1 MGELFLQQIS
11 YLILLFF
18 VFSVL
23 GWCMEVV
30 LKYIQY
36 HHFINRGFLIG
47 PYCPIY
53 GSGIVFITV
62 MVNILSGVESSV
74 GTTFSISFIGCGILE
89 YAVSYYLEK
98 KFHARWWDYSTKP
111 MNLHGRIW
119 IGNLILFGIGGTL
132 VIEVINPVMYS
143 LFDKIPARTLY
154 ILTGIVILA
163 MSADYLTSHFVMKFV
178 KSSVE
183 NSEADNTESISREI
197 KLLMSNKSIL
207 YRRIADAYPDVVYRT
222 DRINQ
227 RMREI
232 KEEMERIQQETA
244 DNLDRIKQEVTYGIE
259 LMKVTPS
266 QIQEEIIEKQDQL
279 ILRLEEDTADKK
291 EIAELQNEIREK
303 KQYLEDRKKLY
314 RVRS

>member
-1 MGELFLQQIS
+1 MYNLSLQHIC
-11 YLILLFF
+11 YLVLLFF

-23 GWCMEVV
+23 GWCMEVL

-36 HHFINRGFLIG
+36 HRFINRGFLIG

-62 MVNILSGVESSV
+62 MVSILSGMESSV

-98 KFHARWWDYSTKP
+98 RFHARWWDYSTKP

-132 VIEVINPVMYS
+132 VIEVINPIMYS
-143 LFDKIPARTLY
+143 LFALIPEKSLY
-154 ILTGIVILA
+154 VLTSIIILT

-183 NSEADNTESISREI
+183 SSEADNTESISKEI
-197 KLLMSNKSIL
+197 KLLMHNKSIL
-207 YRRIADAYPDVVYRT
+207 YRRIADAYPDVIYRT
-222 DRINQ
+222 DRINK

-232 KEEMERIQQETA
+232 KAEIERIQQETA
-244 DNLDRIKQEVTYGIE
+244 DNLDRIKQDATYNFE

-266 QIQEEIIEKQDQL
+266 QIQEEIIDKQDQL
-279 ILRLEEDTADKK
+279 ILQLKEDNADDKVI
-291 EIAELQNEIREK
+291 EELQIEIQEK
-303 KQYLEDRKKLY
+303 KQYLEERKKLY
-314 RVRS
+314 RIR

>member
-1 MGELFLQQIS
+1 MGHLYLQQIC
-11 YLILLFF
+11 YLVLLFF

-23 GWCMEVV
+23 GWCMEVF

-62 MVNILSGVESSV
+62 MVSILSGMESSV

-119 IGNLILFGIGGTL
+119 IGNLFLFGIGGTL
-132 VIEVINPVMYS
+132 VIEVINPIMYS
-143 LFDKIPARTLY
+143 LFDRIPERSLY
-154 ILTGIVILA
+154 ALSSLIVFV

-183 NSEADNTESISREI
+183 NSEADNTESISKEI

-207 YRRIADAYPDVVYRT
+207 YRRIADAYPDVIYRT

-244 DNLDRIKQEVTYGIE
+244 NNLDRIRQEVTYSFE

-266 QIQEEIIEKQDQL
+266 QIQEEIIDKQDQL
-279 ILRLEEDTADKK
+279 ILRLEEDTADKE
-291 EIAELQNEIREK
+291 EIEELQKAIQEK
-303 KQYLEDRKKLY
+303 KQYLEDRKNLY
-314 RVRS
+314 RVR

>member
-1 MGELFLQQIS
+1 MGHLYLQQIC
-11 YLILLFF
+11 YLVLLFF

-23 GWCMEVV
+23 GWCMEVF

-62 MVNILSGVESSV
+62 MVSILSGMESSV

-119 IGNLILFGIGGTL
+119 IGNLFLFGIGGTL
-132 VIEVINPVMYS
+132 VIEVINPIMYS
-143 LFDKIPARTLY
+143 LFDRIPEKSLY
-154 ILTGIVILA
+154 ALSSLIVFV

-183 NSEADNTESISREI
+183 NSEADNTESISKEI

-207 YRRIADAYPDVVYRT
+207 YRRIADAYPDVIYRT

-244 DNLDRIKQEVTYGIE
+244 NNLDRIKQEVTYSFE

-266 QIQEEIIEKQDQL
+266 QIQEEIIDKQDQL
-279 ILRLEEDTADKK
+279 ILRLEEDTADKE
-291 EIAELQNEIREK
+291 EIEELQKAIQEK
-303 KQYLEDRKKLY
+303 KQYLEDRKNLY
-314 RVRS
+314 RVR

>member
-1 MGELFLQQIS
+1 MDNLSLQHIC
-11 YLILLFF
+11 YLVLLFF

-23 GWCMEVV
+23 GWCMEVL

-36 HHFINRGFLIG
+36 HRFINRGFLIG

-62 MVNILSGVESSV
+62 MVSILSGMESSV

-98 KFHARWWDYSTKP
+98 RFHARWWDYSTKP

-132 VIEVINPVMYS
+132 VIEVINPIMYS
-143 LFDKIPARTLY
+143 LFALIPERSLY
-154 ILTGIVILA
+154 LLTSIIILT

-183 NSEADNTESISREI
+183 SSEADNTESISKEI
-197 KLLMSNKSIL
+197 KLLMHNKSIL
-207 YRRIADAYPDVVYRT
+207 YRRIADAYPDVIYRT
-222 DRINQ
+222 DRINK

-232 KEEMERIQQETA
+232 KAEIERIQQETA
-244 DNLDRIKQEVTYGIE
+244 YNLDRIKQDATYNFE

-266 QIQEEIIEKQDQL
+266 QIQEEIIDKQDQL
-279 ILRLEEDTADKK
+279 ILHLKEDNADEKAIEK
-291 EIAELQNEIREK
+291 LQTEIQEK
-303 KQYLEDRKKLY
+303 KQYLEERKKLY
-314 RVRS
+314 RIR

>member
-1 MGELFLQQIS
+1 MGHLYLQQIC
-11 YLILLFF
+11 YLVLLFF

-23 GWCMEVV
+23 GWCMEVF

-62 MVNILSGVESSV
+62 MVSILSGMESSV

-119 IGNLILFGIGGTL
+119 IGNLFLFGIGGTL
-132 VIEVINPVMYS
+132 VIEVINPIMYS
-143 LFDKIPARTLY
+143 LFDRIPERSLY
-154 ILTGIVILA
+154 ALSSLIVFV

-183 NSEADNTESISREI
+183 SSEADNTESISKEI
-197 KLLMSNKSIL
+197 KLLMHNKSIL
-207 YRRIADAYPDVVYRT
+207 YRRIADAYPDVIYRT

-244 DNLDRIKQEVTYGIE
+244 NNLDRIKQEVTYSFE

-266 QIQEEIIEKQDQL
+266 QIQEEIIDKQDQL
-279 ILRLEEDTADKK
+279 ILRLEEDTADKE
-291 EIAELQNEIREK
+291 EIEELQKAIQEK
-303 KQYLEDRKKLY
+303 KQYLEDRKNLY
-314 RVRS
+314 RVR

>member
-1 MGELFLQQIS
+1 MDNLSLQHIC
-11 YLILLFF
+11 YLVLLFF

-23 GWCMEVV
+23 GWCMEVL

-36 HHFINRGFLIG
+36 HRFINRGFLIG

-62 MVNILSGVESSV
+62 MVSILSGMESSV

-98 KFHARWWDYSTKP
+98 RFHARWWDYSTKP

-132 VIEVINPVMYS
+132 VIEVINPIMYS
-143 LFDKIPARTLY
+143 LFALIPERSLY
-154 ILTGIVILA
+154 ALTSIIILT

-183 NSEADNTESISREI
+183 SSEADNTESISKEI
-197 KLLMSNKSIL
+197 KLLMHNKSIL
-207 YRRIADAYPDVVYRT
+207 YRRIADAYPDVIYRT
-222 DRINQ
+222 DRINK

-232 KEEMERIQQETA
+232 KAEIERIQQETA
-244 DNLDRIKQEVTYGIE
+244 DNLDRIKQDATYNFE
-259 LMKVTPS
+259 LMKVTPY
-266 QIQEEIIEKQDQL
+266 QIQEEIIAKQDQL
-279 ILRLEEDTADKK
+279 ILQLKEDNANEKAIEELQK
-291 EIAELQNEIREK
+291 EIQEK
-303 KQYLEDRKKLY
+303 KQYLEERKKLY
-314 RVRS
+314 RIR

>member
-1 MGELFLQQIS
+1 MGHLYLQQIC
-11 YLILLFF
+11 YLVLLFF

-23 GWCMEVV
+23 GWCMEVF

-62 MVNILSGVESSV
+62 MVSILSGMESSV
-74 GTTFSISFIGCGILE
+74 GTTFSISFIGYGILE

-119 IGNLILFGIGGTL
+119 IGNLFLFGIGGTL
-132 VIEVINPVMYS
+132 VIEVINPIMYS
-143 LFDKIPARTLY
+143 LFDRIPERSLY
-154 ILTGIVILA
+154 ALSSLIVFV

-183 NSEADNTESISREI
+183 NSEADNTESISKEI

-207 YRRIADAYPDVVYRT
+207 YRRIADAYPDVIYRT

-244 DNLDRIKQEVTYGIE
+244 NNLDRIRQEVTYSFE

-266 QIQEEIIEKQDQL
+266 QIQEEIIDKQDQL
-279 ILRLEEDTADKK
+279 ILRLEEDTADKE
-291 EIAELQNEIREK
+291 EIEELQKAIQEK
-303 KQYLEDRKKLY
+303 KQYLEDRKNLY
-314 RVRS
+314 RVR

>member
-1 MGELFLQQIS
+1 MGHLYLQQIC
-11 YLILLFF
+11 YLVLLFF

-23 GWCMEVV
+23 GWCMEVF

-62 MVNILSGVESSV
+62 MVSILSGMESSV

-89 YAVSYYLEK
+89 YAVIYYLEK

-119 IGNLILFGIGGTL
+119 IGNLFLFGIGGTL
-132 VIEVINPVMYS
+132 VIEVINPIMYS
-143 LFDKIPARTLY
+143 LFDRIPERSLY
-154 ILTGIVILA
+154 ALSSLIVFV

-183 NSEADNTESISREI
+183 NSEADNTESISKEI

-207 YRRIADAYPDVVYRT
+207 YRRIADAYPDVIYRT

-244 DNLDRIKQEVTYGIE
+244 NNLDRIKQEVTYSFE

-266 QIQEEIIEKQDQL
+266 QIQEEIIDKQDQL
-279 ILRLEEDTADKK
+279 ILRLEEDTADKE
-291 EIAELQNEIREK
+291 EIEELQKAIQEK
-303 KQYLEDRKKLY
+303 KQYLEDRKNLY
-314 RVRS
+314 RVR

>member
-1 MGELFLQQIS
+1 MDNLSLQHIC
-11 YLILLFF
+11 YLVLLFF

-23 GWCMEVV
+23 GWCMEVL

-36 HHFINRGFLIG
+36 HRFINRGFLIG

-62 MVNILSGVESSV
+62 MVSILSGMESSV

-119 IGNLILFGIGGTL
+119 IGNLFLFGIGGTL
-132 VIEVINPVMYS
+132 VIEVINPIMYS
-143 LFDKIPARTLY
+143 LFDRIPERSLY
-154 ILTGIVILA
+154 ALSSLIVFV
-163 MSADYLTSHFVMKFV
+163 MSVDYLTSHFVMKFV

-183 NSEADNTESISREI
+183 NSEADNTESISKEI

-207 YRRIADAYPDVVYRT
+207 YRRIADAYPDVIYRT

-244 DNLDRIKQEVTYGIE
+244 NNLDRIKQEVTYSFE

-266 QIQEEIIEKQDQL
+266 QIQEEIIDKQDQL
-279 ILRLEEDTADKK
+279 ILRLEEDTADKE
-291 EIAELQNEIREK
+291 EIEELQKAIQEK
-303 KQYLEDRKKLY
+303 KQYLEDRKNLY
-314 RVRS
+314 RVR

>member
-1 MGELFLQQIS
+1 MDNLSLQHIC
-11 YLILLFF
+11 YLVLLFF

-23 GWCMEVV
+23 GWCMEVL

-36 HHFINRGFLIG
+36 HRFINRGFLIG

-62 MVNILSGVESSV
+62 MVSILSGMESSV

-98 KFHARWWDYSTKP
+98 RFHARWWDYSTKP

-132 VIEVINPVMYS
+132 VIEVINPIMYS
-143 LFDKIPARTLY
+143 LFALIPERSLY
-154 ILTGIVILA
+154 ALTSIIILT

-183 NSEADNTESISREI
+183 SSEADNTESISKEI
-197 KLLMSNKSIL
+197 KLLMHNKSIL
-207 YRRIADAYPDVVYRT
+207 YRRIADAYPDVIYRT
-222 DRINQ
+222 DRINK

-232 KEEMERIQQETA
+232 KAEIERIQQETA
-244 DNLDRIKQEVTYGIE
+244 DNLDRIKQDATYNFE

-266 QIQEEIIEKQDQL
+266 QIQ
-279 ILRLEEDTADKK
+279 
-291 EIAELQNEIREK
+291 
-303 KQYLEDRKKLY
+303 RKL
-314 RVRS
+314 

>member
-1 MGELFLQQIS
+1 MGHLYLQQIC
-11 YLILLFF
+11 YLVLLFF

-23 GWCMEVV
+23 GWCMEVF

-62 MVNILSGVESSV
+62 MVSILSGMESSV

-98 KFHARWWDYSTKP
+98 KFHARWWGYSTKP

-119 IGNLILFGIGGTL
+119 IGNLFLFGIGGTL
-132 VIEVINPVMYS
+132 VIEVINPIMYS
-143 LFDKIPARTLY
+143 LFDRIPERSLY
-154 ILTGIVILA
+154 ALSSLIVFV

-183 NSEADNTESISREI
+183 NSEADNTESISKEI

-207 YRRIADAYPDVVYRT
+207 YRRIADAYPDVIYRT

-244 DNLDRIKQEVTYGIE
+244 NNLDRIKQEVTYSFE

-266 QIQEEIIEKQDQL
+266 QIQEEIIDKQDQL
-279 ILRLEEDTADKK
+279 ILRLEEDTADKE
-291 EIAELQNEIREK
+291 EIEELQKAIQEK
-303 KQYLEDRKKLY
+303 KQYLEDRKNLY
-314 RVRS
+314 RVR

>member
-1 MGELFLQQIS
+1 MGHLYLQQIC
-11 YLILLFF
+11 YLVLLFF

-23 GWCMEVV
+23 GWCMEVF

-62 MVNILSGVESSV
+62 MVSILSGMESSV

-119 IGNLILFGIGGTL
+119 IGNLFLFGIGGTL
-132 VIEVINPVMYS
+132 VIDVINPIMYS
-143 LFDKIPARTLY
+143 LFDRIPERSLY
-154 ILTGIVILA
+154 ALSSLIVFV

-183 NSEADNTESISREI
+183 NSEADNTESISKEI

-207 YRRIADAYPDVVYRT
+207 YRRIADAYPDVIYRT

-244 DNLDRIKQEVTYGIE
+244 NNLDRIKQEVTYSFE

-266 QIQEEIIEKQDQL
+266 QIQEEIIDKQDQL
-279 ILRLEEDTADKK
+279 ILRLEEDTADKE
-291 EIAELQNEIREK
+291 EIEELQKAIQEK
-303 KQYLEDRKKLY
+303 KQYLEDRKNLY
-314 RVRS
+314 RVR

>member
-1 MGELFLQQIS
+1 MGHLYLQQIC
-11 YLILLFF
+11 YLVLLFF

-23 GWCMEVV
+23 GWCMEVF

-62 MVNILSGVESSV
+62 MVSILSGMESSV

-119 IGNLILFGIGGTL
+119 IGNLFLFGIGGTL
-132 VIEVINPVMYS
+132 VIEVINPIMYS
-143 LFDKIPARTLY
+143 LFDRIPERSLY
-154 ILTGIVILA
+154 ALSSLIVFV

-183 NSEADNTESISREI
+183 NSEADNTESISKEI

-207 YRRIADAYPDVVYRT
+207 YRRIADAYPDVIYRT

-232 KEEMERIQQETA
+232 KEEMERIQQETSN
-244 DNLDRIKQEVTYGIE
+244 NLDRIKQEVTYSFE

-266 QIQEEIIEKQDQL
+266 QIQEEIIDKQDQL
-279 ILRLEEDTADKK
+279 ILRLEEDTADKE
-291 EIAELQNEIREK
+291 EIEELQKAIQEK
-303 KQYLEDRKKLY
+303 KQYLEDRKNLY
-314 RVRS
+314 RVR

>member
-1 MGELFLQQIS
+1 MGHLYLQQIC
-11 YLILLFF
+11 YLVLLFF

-23 GWCMEVV
+23 GWCMEVF

-62 MVNILSGVESSV
+62 MVSILSGMESSV

-89 YAVSYYLEK
+89 YAVSYYMEK

-119 IGNLILFGIGGTL
+119 IGNLFLFGIGGTL
-132 VIEVINPVMYS
+132 VIEVINPIMYS
-143 LFDKIPARTLY
+143 LFDRIPERSLY
-154 ILTGIVILA
+154 ALSSLIVFV

-183 NSEADNTESISREI
+183 NSEADNTESISKEI

-207 YRRIADAYPDVVYRT
+207 YRRIADAYPDVIYRT

-244 DNLDRIKQEVTYGIE
+244 NNLDRIKQEVTYSFE

-266 QIQEEIIEKQDQL
+266 QIQEEIIDKQDQL
-279 ILRLEEDTADKK
+279 ILRLEEDTADKE
-291 EIAELQNEIREK
+291 EIEELQKAIQEK
-303 KQYLEDRKKLY
+303 KQYLEDRKNLY
-314 RVRS
+314 RVR

>member
-1 MGELFLQQIS
+1 MGHLYLQQIC
-11 YLILLFF
+11 YLVLLFF

-23 GWCMEVV
+23 GWCMEVF

-62 MVNILSGVESSV
+62 MVSILSGMESSV

-119 IGNLILFGIGGTL
+119 IGNLFLFGIGGTL
-132 VIEVINPVMYS
+132 VIEVINPIMYS
-143 LFDKIPARTLY
+143 LFDRIPERSLY
-154 ILTGIVILA
+154 ALSSLIVFV

-183 NSEADNTESISREI
+183 NSEADNTESISKEI

-207 YRRIADAYPDVVYRT
+207 YRRIADAYPDVIYRT

-244 DNLDRIKQEVTYGIE
+244 NNLDRIKQEVTYSFE

-266 QIQEEIIEKQDQL
+266 QIQEEIIDKQDQL
-279 ILRLEEDTADKK
+279 ILRLEEDTADKE
-291 EIAELQNEIREK
+291 EIEELQKAIQEK
-303 KQYLEDRKKLY
+303 KQYLEDRKNLY
-314 RVRS
+314 RVR

>member
-1 MGELFLQQIS
+1 MDNLSLQHIC
-11 YLILLFF
+11 YLVLLFF

-23 GWCMEVV
+23 GWCMEVL

-36 HHFINRGFLIG
+36 HRFINRGFLIG

-62 MVNILSGVESSV
+62 MVSILSGMESSV

-98 KFHARWWDYSTKP
+98 RFHARWWDYSTKP

-119 IGNLILFGIGGTL
+119 IGNLFLFGIGGTL
-132 VIEVINPVMYS
+132 VIEVINPIMYS
-143 LFDKIPARTLY
+143 LFDRIPERSLY
-154 ILTGIVILA
+154 ALSSLIVFV
-163 MSADYLTSHFVMKFV
+163 MSVDYLTSHFVMKFV

-183 NSEADNTESISREI
+183 NSEADNTESISKEI

-207 YRRIADAYPDVVYRT
+207 YRRIADAYPDVIYRT

-244 DNLDRIKQEVTYGIE
+244 NNLDRIKQEVTYSFE

-266 QIQEEIIEKQDQL
+266 QIQEEIIDKQDQL
-279 ILRLEEDTADKK
+279 ILRLEEDTADKE
-291 EIAELQNEIREK
+291 EIEELQKAIQEK
-303 KQYLEDRKKLY
+303 KQYLEDRKNLY
-314 RVRS
+314 RVR

>member
-1 MGELFLQQIS
+1 MGHLYLQQIC
-11 YLILLFF
+11 YLVLLFF

-23 GWCMEVV
+23 GWCMEVF

-62 MVNILSGVESSV
+62 MVSILSGMESSV

-119 IGNLILFGIGGTL
+119 IGNLFLFGIGGTL
-132 VIEVINPVMYS
+132 VIEVINPIMYS
-143 LFDKIPARTLY
+143 LFDRSPERSLY
-154 ILTGIVILA
+154 ALSSLIVFV

-183 NSEADNTESISREI
+183 NSEADNTESISKEI

-207 YRRIADAYPDVVYRT
+207 YRRIADAYPDVIYRT

-244 DNLDRIKQEVTYGIE
+244 NNLDRIKQEVTYSFE

-266 QIQEEIIEKQDQL
+266 QIQEEIIDKQDQL
-279 ILRLEEDTADKK
+279 ILRLEEDTADKE
-291 EIAELQNEIREK
+291 EIEELQKAIQEK
-303 KQYLEDRKKLY
+303 KQYLEDRKNLY
-314 RVRS
+314 RVR

>member
-1 MGELFLQQIS
+1 MGHLYLQQIC
-11 YLILLFF
+11 YLVLLFF

-23 GWCMEVV
+23 GWCMEVF

-62 MVNILSGVESSV
+62 MVSILSGMESSV

-119 IGNLILFGIGGTL
+119 IGNLFLFGIGGTL
-132 VIEVINPVMYS
+132 VIEVINPIMYS
-143 LFDKIPARTLY
+143 LFDRIPERSLY
-154 ILTGIVILA
+154 ALSSLIVFV

-183 NSEADNTESISREI
+183 NSEADNTESISKEI

-207 YRRIADAYPDVVYRT
+207 YWRIADAYPDVIYRT

-244 DNLDRIKQEVTYGIE
+244 NNLDRIKQEVTYSFE

-266 QIQEEIIEKQDQL
+266 QIQEEIIDKQDQL
-279 ILRLEEDTADKK
+279 ILRLEEDTADKE
-291 EIAELQNEIREK
+291 EIEELQKAIQEK
-303 KQYLEDRKKLY
+303 KQYLEDRKNLY
-314 RVRS
+314 RVR

>member
-1 MGELFLQQIS
+1 MGHLYLQQIC
-11 YLILLFF
+11 YLVLLFF

-23 GWCMEVV
+23 GWCMEVF

-62 MVNILSGVESSV
+62 MVSILSGMESSV

-119 IGNLILFGIGGTL
+119 IGNLFLFGIGGTL
-132 VIEVINPVMYS
+132 VIEVINPIMYS
-143 LFDKIPARTLY
+143 LFDRIPERSLY
-154 ILTGIVILA
+154 ALSSLIVFV
-163 MSADYLTSHFVMKFV
+163 MSADYLTSHFVMKFI

-183 NSEADNTESISREI
+183 NSEADNTESISKEI

-207 YRRIADAYPDVVYRT
+207 YRRIADAYPDVIYRT

-232 KEEMERIQQETA
+232 KAEMERIQQETA
-244 DNLDRIKQEVTYGIE
+244 NNLDRIKQEVAYSFE

-266 QIQEEIIEKQDQL
+266 QIQEEIIDKQDQL
-279 ILRLEEDTADKK
+279 ILRLEEDTADKE
-291 EIAELQNEIREK
+291 EIEELQKAIQEK
-303 KQYLEDRKKLY
+303 KQYLEDRKNLY
-314 RVRS
+314 RVR

>member
-1 MGELFLQQIS
+1 MGHLYLQQIC
-11 YLILLFF
+11 YLVLLFF

-23 GWCMEVV
+23 GWCMEVF

-62 MVNILSGVESSV
+62 MVSILSGMESSV

-119 IGNLILFGIGGTL
+119 IGNLFLFGIGGTL
-132 VIEVINPVMYS
+132 VIEVINPIMYS
-143 LFDKIPARTLY
+143 LFDRIPERSLY
-154 ILTGIVILA
+154 ALSSLIVFV

-183 NSEADNTESISREI
+183 NSEADNTESISKEI

-207 YRRIADAYPDVVYRT
+207 YRRIADAYPDVIYRT

-244 DNLDRIKQEVTYGIE
+244 NNLDRIKQEVTYSFE

-266 QIQEEIIEKQDQL
+266 QIQEEIIDKQDQL
-279 ILRLEEDTADKK
+279 ILRLEEDTVSGRPEKLISRQINKTALTQEKFYR
-291 EIAELQNEIREK
+291 ACNE
-303 KQYLEDRKKLY
+303 
-314 RVRS
+314 

>member
-1 MGELFLQQIS
+1 MGHLYLQQIC
-11 YLILLFF
+11 YLVLLFF

-23 GWCMEVV
+23 GWCMEVF

-62 MVNILSGVESSV
+62 IVSILSGMESSV

-119 IGNLILFGIGGTL
+119 IGNLFLFGIGGTL
-132 VIEVINPVMYS
+132 VIEVINPIMYS
-143 LFDKIPARTLY
+143 LFDRIPERSLY
-154 ILTGIVILA
+154 ALSSLIVFV

-183 NSEADNTESISREI
+183 NSEADNTESISKEI

-207 YRRIADAYPDVVYRT
+207 YRRIADAYPDVIYRT

-244 DNLDRIKQEVTYGIE
+244 NNLDRIKQEVTYSFE

-266 QIQEEIIEKQDQL
+266 QIQEEIIDKQDQL
-279 ILRLEEDTADKK
+279 ILRLEEDTADKE
-291 EIAELQNEIREK
+291 EIEELQKAIQEK
-303 KQYLEDRKKLY
+303 KQYLEDRKNLY
-314 RVRS
+314 RVR

>member
-1 MGELFLQQIS
+1 MDNLSLQHIC
-11 YLILLFF
+11 YLVLLFF

-23 GWCMEVV
+23 GWCMEVL

-36 HHFINRGFLIG
+36 HRFINRGFLIG

-62 MVNILSGVESSV
+62 MVSILSGVESSV

-98 KFHARWWDYSTKP
+98 RFHARWWDYSTKP

-132 VIEVINPVMYS
+132 VIEVINPIMYS
-143 LFDKIPARTLY
+143 LFDRIPVRGLYTLTIII
-154 ILTGIVILA
+154 ILV

-183 NSEADNTESISREI
+183 NSEADNTESISKEI
-197 KLLMSNKSIL
+197 KLLMSNKSIF
-207 YRRIADAYPDVVYRT
+207 YKRIADAYPDVIYRT

-227 RMREI
+227 RLQEI

-244 DNLDRIKQEVTYGIE
+244 DNLDRIKQEVTYSFE
-259 LMKVTPS
+259 LMKVTPA

-279 ILRLEEDTADKK
+279 ILHLEENTVYNK
-291 EIAELQNEIREK
+291 EIEELQKEIQEK

-314 RVRS
+314 HVR

>member
-1 MGELFLQQIS
+1 MGHLYLQQIC
-11 YLILLFF
+11 YLVLLFF

-23 GWCMEVV
+23 GWCMEVF

-62 MVNILSGVESSV
+62 MVSILSGMESSV

-119 IGNLILFGIGGTL
+119 IGNLFLFGVGGTL
-132 VIEVINPVMYS
+132 VIEVINPIMYS
-143 LFDKIPARTLY
+143 LFDRIPERSLY
-154 ILTGIVILA
+154 ALSSLIVFV

-183 NSEADNTESISREI
+183 NSEADNTESISKEI

-244 DNLDRIKQEVTYGIE
+244 NNLDRIKQEVTYSFE

-266 QIQEEIIEKQDQL
+266 QIQEEIIDKQDQL
-279 ILRLEEDTADKK
+279 ILRLEEDTADKE
-291 EIAELQNEIREK
+291 EIEELQKAIQEK
-303 KQYLEDRKKLY
+303 KQYLEDRKNLY
-314 RVRS
+314 RVR